1 MDYVTLDDRDFE
13 YGDVTE
19 LLPGVQ
25 RVIAKNPSKFTYRG
39 TGTYIVG
46 GADVAVIDPGPTI
59 DSHRDALAAALEG
72 RTVRSIL
79 VTHCHADHSPLAAWL
94 AAETSAPTFAFG
106 PHRAATDEWDIGSLP
121 DDFGREPEP
130 PADAGADADA
140 STDDAVGVDESGP
153 GGILLERSGV
163 WPAPDISTQ
172 IERPIIASRQC
183 SRTGCSDAAAV
194 TLTYDYR
201 QSQVWIDRLAPER
214 NPHHYDM
221 CDRHAERLS
230 VPRGWHLD
238 DRRGA
243 RRNALIAV

>member
-1 MDYVTLDDRDFE
+1 MGVGPDHTDRNN
-13 YGDVTE
+13 
-19 LLPGVQ
+19 Q
-25 RVIAKNPSKFTYRG
+25 REASLFDRIARE
-39 TGTYIVG
+39 I
-46 GADVAVIDPGPTI
+46 
-59 DSHRDALAAALEG
+59 
-72 RTVRSIL
+72 
-79 VTHCHADHSPLAAWL
+79 
-94 AAETSAPTFAFG
+94 AETATAF
-106 PHRAATDEWDIGSLP
+106 
-121 DDFGREPEP
+121 
-130 PADAGADADA
+130 PADETADLMRPDAAGI
-140 STDDAVGVDESGP
+140 DESGP

-172 IERPIIASRQC
+172 IERPLIASRQC

-201 QSQVWIDRLAPER
+201 QSQVWIDRLVPER
-214 NPHHYDM
+214 NPHDYDM